1 MVDTVP
7 VPASMYRDGTYIGI
21 EMPIFHTSLNTGR
34 TVNFGYYWLVP
45 KKNFSFVILNFCKG
59 IMVTYLY

>member
-34 TVNFGYYWLVP
+34 TSQFRVLLAGT
-45 KKNFSFVILNFCKG
+45 KKNFSFVIFKFL
-59 IMVTYLY
+59 

>member
-34 TVNFGYYWLVP
+34 TSQFQVLLAGT
-45 KKNFSFVILNFCKG
+45 KKNFNFVIFKFL
-59 IMVTYLY
+59 

>member
-1 MVDTVP
+1 MVDTIP

-21 EMPIFHTSLNTGR
+21 EMPTFHTSLNTGR
-34 TVNFGYYWLVP
+34 TSQFRVLLAGT

-59 IMVTYLY
+59 IMVTYLH